1 MTLIFQALADD
12 ARGASKRNVK
22 DVESSANWY
31 MYLLTMQL
39 VVIFAIASSFSGGSY
54 WLSMISIYS
63 STNVHDDD
71 ESNSP
76 STNSQNDKNMK
87 EKIMTE
93 DIMESK
99 SHPMTS
105 MVSGTQCLLWA
116 WVAMWSWSAWIV
128 RTTLRLCHSHQLSSW
143 FRQPVERPSG
153 LSCLW
158 YKDQISHERK
168 SGRLEESGRKR
179 LDWWRE

>member
-1 MTLIFQALADD
+1 
-12 ARGASKRNVK
+12 
-22 DVESSANWY
+22 

-116 WVAMWSWSAWIV
+116 
-128 RTTLRLCHSHQLSSW
+128 
-143 FRQPVERPSG
+143 
-153 LSCLW
+153 
-158 YKDQISHERK
+158 
-168 SGRLEESGRKR
+168 
-179 LDWWRE
+179 